1 MTIPPFILRLLSTS
15 HYGHFPPYDNF
26 YKLAADWPMNGNR
39 DWAIRC
45 AEWLDGYLATQ
56 PTPRQ
61 ALHLIYNGWQEGILL
76 AHEEEY
82 AQLLSAIRD
91 RLVRE
96 IPNWQYEYDYEYP
109 FDPYTET
116 QQ

>member
-45 AEWLDGYLATQ
+45 VAWLDSYLATQ

-76 AHEEEY
+76 VHEEEY
-82 AQLLSAIRD
+82 AQLLFAIRD

-96 IPNWQYEYDYEYP
+96 IPNWKYEYDYEYP

-116 QQ
+116 PQ